1 MRCSILPIIREP
13 ADSSAGFSV
22 CAGGNGL
29 LSRTILPLLPS
40 DDHEQE
46 IAEMKNVTV
55 TIKLEMEV
63 PDDWELAKTSDG
75 IDILSM
81 GNGQYLDLTF
91 EPMVTDDIEGTW
103 TNEVDEG
110 FMDTLMDMVVS
121 EDVVYQ
127 LTASPAH

>member
-1 MRCSILPIIREP
+1 
-13 ADSSAGFSV
+13 
-22 CAGGNGL
+22 
-29 LSRTILPLLPS
+29 
-40 DDHEQE
+40 
-46 IAEMKNVTV
+46 MKNVTV

-103 TNEVDEG
+103 TNEVDED

-121 EDVVYQ
+121 EDVAYQ
-127 LTASPAH
+127 LTESPTH

>member
-1 MRCSILPIIREP
+1 
-13 ADSSAGFSV
+13 
-22 CAGGNGL
+22 
-29 LSRTILPLLPS
+29 
-40 DDHEQE
+40 
-46 IAEMKNVTV
+46 MKNVTV

-110 FMDTLMDMVVS
+110 FMDRLMDMVVS
-121 EDVVYQ
+121 EDVAYQ
-127 LTASPAH
+127 LTESPAH

>member
-1 MRCSILPIIREP
+1 
-13 ADSSAGFSV
+13 
-22 CAGGNGL
+22 
-29 LSRTILPLLPS
+29 
-40 DDHEQE
+40 
-46 IAEMKNVTV
+46 MKNIAV

-121 EDVVYQ
+121 EDVAYQ
-127 LTASPAH
+127 LTESPAH

>member
-1 MRCSILPIIREP
+1 
-13 ADSSAGFSV
+13 
-22 CAGGNGL
+22 
-29 LSRTILPLLPS
+29 
-40 DDHEQE
+40 
-46 IAEMKNVTV
+46 MKNVAV
-55 TIKLEMEV
+55 TIKLELEV

-110 FMDTLMDMVVS
+110 FMDSLMDMVVS
-121 EDVVYQ
+121 EDVAYT
-127 LTASPAH
+127 LTVPPTH

>member
-1 MRCSILPIIREP
+1 
-13 ADSSAGFSV
+13 
-22 CAGGNGL
+22 
-29 LSRTILPLLPS
+29 
-40 DDHEQE
+40 
-46 IAEMKNVTV
+46 MKNVTV

-91 EPMVTDDIEGTW
+91 EPMVTDDVEGTW
-103 TNEVDEG
+103 TNDVDEG

-121 EDVVYQ
+121 EDVAYQ
-127 LTASPAH
+127 LTESPAH

>member
-1 MRCSILPIIREP
+1 
-13 ADSSAGFSV
+13 
-22 CAGGNGL
+22 
-29 LSRTILPLLPS
+29 
-40 DDHEQE
+40 
-46 IAEMKNVTV
+46 MKNVTV

-110 FMDTLMDMVVS
+110 FMDNLMDMVVS
-121 EDVVYQ
+121 EDVTYQ
-127 LTASPAH
+127 LTESPAP

>member
-1 MRCSILPIIREP
+1 
-13 ADSSAGFSV
+13 
-22 CAGGNGL
+22 
-29 LSRTILPLLPS
+29 
-40 DDHEQE
+40 
-46 IAEMKNVTV
+46 MKNVAV

-110 FMDTLMDMVVS
+110 FMDTLMDMVVF
-121 EDVVYQ
+121 EDVTYT
-127 LTASPAH
+127 LTVSPTH

>member
-1 MRCSILPIIREP
+1 
-13 ADSSAGFSV
+13 
-22 CAGGNGL
+22 
-29 LSRTILPLLPS
+29 
-40 DDHEQE
+40 
-46 IAEMKNVTV
+46 MKNVTV

-121 EDVVYQ
+121 EDVAYT
-127 LTASPAH
+127 LTVPPAH